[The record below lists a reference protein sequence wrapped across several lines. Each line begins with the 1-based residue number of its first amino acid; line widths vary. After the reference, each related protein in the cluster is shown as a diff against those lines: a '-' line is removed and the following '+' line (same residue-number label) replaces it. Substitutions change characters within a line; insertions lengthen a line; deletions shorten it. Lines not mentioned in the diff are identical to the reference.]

1 MANDLEHTDL
11 SVDRREETVVTE
23 EPGYAATEQVTRDV
37 AAERRMRMFNIT
49 RFFTTI
55 LGILEILL
63 GLRFVLRLIAANP
76 NSGFAE
82 FIYAASGIFVAPFT
96 SLVATPT
103 ARGAALEV
111 TTLIAMAV
119 YALLFWIV
127 LSIIP
132 ILVDRP
138 SARSVS
144 RSVHER
150 TPAGGT
156 TDRTTRHTTVG

>member
-1 MANDLEHTDL
+1 MSNSDL

-23 EPGYAATEQVTRDV
+23 QPGYTASEQVTTDV
-37 AAERRMRMFNIT
+37 AAERRMGMFKVT
-49 RFFTTI
+49 RVFTTI
-55 LGILEILL
+55 LGVLEILL

-76 NSGFAE
+76 GSGFAE
-82 FIYAASGIFVAPFT
+82 FIYGTSAVFVAPFAN
-96 SLVATPT
+96 LVATPT

-138 SARSVS
+138 SARTISHSV
-144 RSVHER
+144 REQ
-150 TPAGGT
+150 TPSGAH
-156 TDRTTRHTTVG
+156 TDRTTRQTRHTTTG